1 MEVYADGTV
10 LKYDESH
17 PSDRYGAL
25 GDQPLDLDGD
35 FLPFEIDA
43 AEFHRAWSAAAMNR

>member
-17 PSDRYGAL
+17 FHDRYGGL
-25 GDQPLDLDGD
+25 GDQPVDIDGD
-35 FLPFEIDA
+35 LLPFEIDA
-43 AEFHRAWSAAAMNR
+43 AEFERAWSTKALNR